1 MRTLL
6 DQASVRIDT
15 DVGGAIEYCY
25 EQGWTDGLPVV
36 PPEPSHVEA
45 MLSMEGRAPETI
57 IASHAT
63 TGRECSVLAAAVNAV
78 MAGCRPEYF
87 PVVVAALEAMNE
99 HDYHFYAS
107 TASTG
112 GAAPLLIV
120 SGPVVEDIG
129 MNAAGNVFGPGNRAN
144 ATIGRAVRLIIMNVF
159 EIVPGLSDLSTQG
172 HPGKY
177 SFCIAERA
185 DRNPWPP
192 LNEELGYPGEVSSV
206 TVFAGAGLC
215 NVENHRGNAPEQ
227 VLDCFADAMASLGC
241 LSAGQAV
248 IVMAPEHARAVSSRG
263 WTKEDAR
270 RYLFEHA
277 RRPVRDMQRVGK
289 YIDAGR
295 GRAAEASAEFDAH
308 CVVDGHV
315 HRGRGVNDILITVA
329 GGDAGAHSAF
339 IPSWSQGRWSI
350 MQSKPIGVCLD
361 CN

>member
-1 MRTLL
+1 MSALL
-6 DQASVRIDT
+6 EQASVQIDT

-36 PPEPSHVEA
+36 PPEPARVEA
-45 MLSMEGRAPETI
+45 MLLMEGRPRETVV
-57 IASHAT
+57 ASHTT

-78 MAGCRPEYF
+78 MAGCLPEYF

-120 SGPVVEDIG
+120 SGPMVDDIG

-144 ATIGRAVRLIIMNVF
+144 ATIGRAIRLVIMNVF
-159 EIVPGLSDLSTQG
+159 GVVPGLSDLSTQG

-192 LNEELGYPGEVSSV
+192 LNEELGYPKEVSSV

-215 NVENHRGNAPEQ
+215 NVENHRGNTPEQ
-227 VLDCFADAMASLGC
+227 VLDCFADAMANLGC
-241 LSAGQAV
+241 LSTGQAV
-248 IVMAPEHARAVSSRG
+248 IVMSPEHALVVSSRS
-263 WTKEDAR
+263 WTKGDVR
-270 RYLFEHA
+270 QYLFERA
-277 RRPVRDMQRVGK
+277 RRPVPDMQRVGK
-289 YIDAGR
+289 YIDASR
-295 GRAAEASAEFDAH
+295 IRTEESTNFDAH
-308 CVVDGHV
+308 CVLENHV
-315 HRGRGVNDILITVA
+315 HRGRDANDILVTVA

>member
-1 MRTLL
+1 MRALL
-6 DQASVRIDT
+6 EQASVRIDT

-36 PPEPSHVEA
+36 PPEPGCVEA
-45 MLSMEGRAPETI
+45 MLSMEGRGPETI

-107 TASTG
+107 SASTG

-144 ATIGRAVRLIIMNVF
+144 ATIGRAIRLVIMNVF
-159 EIVPGLSDLSTQG
+159 ELVPGLSDLSTQG

-185 DRNPWPP
+185 DRNPWPA
-192 LNEELGYPGEVSSV
+192 LNEELGYPKEVSSV

-215 NVENHRGNAPEQ
+215 NVENHRGNTPEQ
-227 VLDCFADAMASLGC
+227 VLDCFADAMANLGC
-241 LSAGQAV
+241 LSSGQAV
-248 IVMAPEHARAVSSRG
+248 IVLSPEHALVASRSG
-263 WTKEDAR
+263 WTKEDVR
-270 RYLFEHA
+270 RYLYAHA
-277 RRPVRDMQRVGK
+277 RRPLHDMQRVGK
-289 YIDAGR
+289 YIDARR
-295 GRAAEASAEFDAH
+295 GGTSASTELDAH
-308 CVVDGHV
+308 RIVDGHV
-315 HRGRGVNDILITVA
+315 HRGRGADDILITVA

-339 IPSWSQGRWSI
+339 IPSWSQGRWSV

>member
-1 MRTLL
+1 MR
-6 DQASVRIDT
+6 SVLEQPSVQIDT

-36 PPEPSHVEA
+36 PPEPTRVEA
-45 MLSMEGRAPETI
+45 MLSTEGRGPETI
-57 IASHAT
+57 VARHAT
-63 TGRECSVLAAAVNAV
+63 TGRECTVLAAAVNAV

-87 PVVVAALEAMNE
+87 PVVVTALEAMNE
-99 HDYHFYAS
+99 HGYHFYAS

-112 GAAPLLIV
+112 GAGPLLIV
-120 SGPVVEDIG
+120 SGPIVEDIG

-144 ATIGRAVRLIIMNVF
+144 ATIGRAIRLVIMNVF
-159 EIVPGLSDLSTQG
+159 DVVPGLSDLSTQG

-215 NVENHRGNAPEQ
+215 NVENHRGNTPEQ
-227 VLDCFADAMASLGC
+227 VLDCFADAMANLGC
-241 LSAGQAV
+241 LSTGQAV
-248 IVMAPEHARAVSSRG
+248 IVMSPEHASVVSSRG
-263 WTKEDAR
+263 WTKEEVR
-270 RYLFEHA
+270 SYLFAHA
-277 RRPVRDMQRVGK
+277 RRPVHDMQRVGK
-289 YIDAGR
+289 YIDARR
-295 GRAAEASAEFDAH
+295 GGPEASTTFDAH
-308 CVVDGHV
+308 CVVDEFV
-315 HRGRGVNDILITVA
+315 HRGRDADDILITVA

>member
-57 IASHAT
+57 IASNAT

-87 PVVVAALEAMNE
+87 PVVLAALEAMNE

-120 SGPVVEDIG
+120 SGPIVEDIG
-129 MNAAGNVFGPGNRAN
+129 MNASGNVFGPGNRAN

-177 SFCIAERA
+177 SF
-185 DRNPWPP
+185 
-192 LNEELGYPGEVSSV
+192 
-206 TVFAGAGLC
+206 
-215 NVENHRGNAPEQ
+215 
-227 VLDCFADAMASLGC
+227 
-241 LSAGQAV
+241 
-248 IVMAPEHARAVSSRG
+248 
-263 WTKEDAR
+263 
-270 RYLFEHA
+270 
-277 RRPVRDMQRVGK
+277 
-289 YIDAGR
+289 
-295 GRAAEASAEFDAH
+295 
-308 CVVDGHV
+308 
-315 HRGRGVNDILITVA
+315 
-329 GGDAGAHSAF
+329 
-339 IPSWSQGRWSI
+339 
-350 MQSKPIGVCLD
+350 
-361 CN
+361 